1 MSQGSFFKASP
12 DMISFPSLVTSDP
25 AQFLSP
31 VRADVEWPPAV
42 GRVGGFGGGWD
53 ARAGFPVSSFAGVSQ
68 PQLGSP
74 PKKKLFTRDTARN
87 YRAKLTSCLG
97 EQQDPARSRG
107 TRKTSSTRAGEGE
120 GRGRPP
126 RAWDCGRP
134 ARPDTRRRPN
144 PAGGGEDV
152 AAALGEPRS
161 R

>member
-25 AQFLSP
+25 DEFLSP

-74 PKKKLFTRDTARN
+74 PKKKNFSLVTPPGITVRN
-87 YRAKLTSCLG
+87 SLPALAKGRIQLGPGEPGKPAPRA
-97 EQQDPARSRG
+97 P
-107 TRKTSSTRAGEGE
+107 
-120 GRGRPP
+120 GRGRGGGVRPEPGTPGDP
-126 RAWDCGRP
+126 RAPIPDGGRTRP
-134 ARPDTRRRPN
+134 AGAKTSPGR
-144 PAGGGEDV
+144 
-152 AAALGEPRS
+152 GEPRS